1 MHRANL
7 AHGLLQPVTEENGHV
22 RGRPKPG
29 GSRRFLLPGTQG
41 GPPAPLV
48 PCTIEERVHRM
59 LKREHGFTLI
69 ELMIVVAIIG
79 ILASLAV
86 SAYQTYTVRAQV
98 SEALSFA
105 GGAKV
110 PIVDAFTND
119 GVAPLDRQAAGMSPN
134 PTDTQGSYV
143 ASVAITDGR
152 IDILFGNDAHQAISG
167 TTLSVTPYIPTTG
180 GATVN
185 WRCGYGPAP
194 AGTQL
199 MPADGGTAVHQT
211 GSIESRYLPASC
223 RP

>member
-1 MHRANL
+1 
-7 AHGLLQPVTEENGHV
+7 
-22 RGRPKPG
+22 
-29 GSRRFLLPGTQG
+29 
-41 GPPAPLV
+41 
-48 PCTIEERVHRM
+48 M
-59 LKREHGFTLI
+59 LNREHGFTLI

-119 GVAPLDRQAAGMSPN
+119 GMPPADRQAAGMSPN
-134 PTDTQGSYV
+134 PADTQGSYV
-143 ASVAITDGR
+143 ASVTITDGR

-167 TTLSVTPYIPTTG
+167 TVLSVTPYIPLVG

-185 WRCGYGPAP
+185 WRCGYAPAP

-199 MPADGGTAVHQT
+199 MQGGGTTAVYQS
-211 GSIESRYLPASC
+211 GDIESRYLPASC